1 MKNSIYNFD
10 IKINHNLISDIDD
23 FSSKWSAIEQGK
35 EQSLKQLKE
44 IATVQSVAA
53 SNRIEGSK
61 MTNEEVELLLSEI
74 DSSKFVAQNS
84 QELVGYFETLEVITE
99 NFNEIDIS
107 VSNIKSL
114 HNLLLKHSQKDE
126 WHRGDYKKLCNALEI
141 THADNT
147 KQIVF
152 ESTKTGLATEIAM
165 ENLINWY
172 NAESEVHALVK
183 ISTFIYEFL
192 NIQPFQDGNSSLSR
206 LLTSLLLLQNG
217 YKWVEYISL
226 ENEIEHRKSEY
237 QDILRTCQAQPPNEE
252 ITPWTDF
259 FLAALRNIQQQLMLK
274 LEIE

>member
-1 MKNSIYNFD
+1 M
-10 IKINHNLISDIDD
+10 
-23 FSSKWSAIEQGK
+23 
-35 EQSLKQLKE
+35 
-44 IATVQSVAA
+44 IA
-53 SNRIEGSK
+53 
-61 MTNEEVELLLSEI
+61 
-74 DSSKFVAQNS
+74 
-84 QELVGYFETLEVITE
+84 E
-99 NFNEIDIS
+99 NFNEIGIS

-141 THADNT
+141 THADST

-183 ISTFIYEFL
+183 ISAFIYEFL
-192 NIQPFQDGNSSLSR
+192 SIQPFQDGNSGLSR
-206 LLTSLLLLQNG
+206 LLTTLLLLQNG

-237 QDILRTCQAQPPNEE
+237 QDILRTCQAQRPNEE
-252 ITPWTDF
+252 ITPWTVF
-259 FLAALRNIQQQLMLK
+259 FLDALRNIQQQLKLR